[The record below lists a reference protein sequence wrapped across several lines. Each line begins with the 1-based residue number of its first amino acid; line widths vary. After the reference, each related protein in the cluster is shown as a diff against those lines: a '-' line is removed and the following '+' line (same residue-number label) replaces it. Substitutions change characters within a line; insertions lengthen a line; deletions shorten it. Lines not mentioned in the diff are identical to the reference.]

1 LSIQWTQF
9 FSVSDANWALPTEDL
24 VVNAY
29 FRESL
34 L

>member
-1 LSIQWTQF
+1 VEWTQF
-9 FSVSDANWALPTEDL
+9 FSVSDANGALPTEDL
-24 VVNAY
+24 VVKAY